1 MCGSRCRCR
10 HRCCSPLLFSIYDI
24 DIDEE
29 SGSFGYSHGKFI
41 IISLARKL
49 KWMMPWQMSH
59 SVYGHRTY
67 IRTSRYHKGWTM
79 EIWTEPHEFITTTNS
94 KFNHQM
100 NPQTSANILCFYL
113 LVRLFIPLD
122 SSFAFEISLTIKL
135 STTFEKQLKYWTSI
149 LGFRVYSQYYSQ
161 KNTKTFD
168 KFAKSE

>member
-10 HRCCSPLLFSIYDI
+10 HRCCSPHLFSIYDI

-100 NPQTSANILCFYL
+100 NPQTSANILFFYL

-122 SSFAFEISLTIKL
+122 SSFAFEISLTIPCECTYVVFVANYFMAQHDLWETIEILNIHSGL
-135 STTFEKQLKYWTSI
+135 SCLFTI
-149 LGFRVYSQYYSQ
+149 L
-161 KNTKTFD
+161 
-168 KFAKSE
+168 